1 MKVCVQHD
9 DCKRDK
15 EDSVLI
21 LKWTAPVVA
30 SVVFPVTL
38 RKCGHDSINLLRL
51 SRKAEPAVGEKMT
64 KSELD
69 R

>member
-9 DCKRDK
+9 DGERDQ

-21 LKWTAPVVA
+21 MKWTAPVVT

-38 RKCGHDSINLLRL
+38 RKRGHDSINLLRL
-51 SRKAEPAVGEKMT
+51 SREAESAVGEKMT